1 MPRPPRYT
9 AELAERVLHQLRAG
23 RSLRLLCREPGMPSA
38 RTVLNWVNDDH
49 HGFAEAY
56 RRARET
62 GNASVGRAP
71 GYSAETAER
80 ILEQLRR
87 GRTLIDVCRDRGMP
101 SYGTVRDW
109 VTNER
114 HGFAAPY
121 REALRAG
128 GARWARPT
136 RYMEVIADCTL
147 DGLGEGRTLES
158 ICADPGMPTAAAVR
172 LWVMQD
178 RDGFAARYWTMREA
192 GCEML
197 ADRLVESADDRSGI
211 LIERTRK
218 DGTTEWVIDSRPPPP
233 RPAALRRLPLA
244 AVTPAA
250 RHLRQP
256 QSEARTRRSLAA
268 VMNHIAACNCAR
280 AKVREEKRGTG

>member
-23 RSLRLLCREPGMPSA
+23 RSLRRLCNEPGMPSA
-38 RTVLNWVNDDH
+38 STVLNWVNDDH
-49 HGFAEAY
+49 HGFAAAY

-62 GNASVGRAP
+62 GNAIVGRAS

-80 ILEQLRR
+80 ILEELRR
-87 GRTLIDVCRDRGMP
+87 GRTLIHVCRDHGMP

-128 GARWARPT
+128 GTRWARPT
-136 RYMEVIADCTL
+136 RYARVIAEAIL
-147 DGLGEGRTLES
+147 DKLGEGRALES

-172 LWVMQD
+172 LWVTQD
-178 RDGFAARYWTMREA
+178 RDGFAARYWTMREI

-197 ADRLVESADDRSGI
+197 ADRLIASADDRRGM
-211 LIERTRK
+211 LKARVRK
-218 DGTTEWVIDSRPPPP
+218 DGTIEWVVDRDQFRRVRLRCDVYRWLLS
-233 RPAALRRLPLA
+233 RRLRDTYGSRNAKRDRGDP
-244 AVTPAA
+244 
-250 RHLRQP
+250 
-256 QSEARTRRSLAA
+256 STR
-268 VMNHIAACNCAR
+268 
-280 AKVREEKRGTG
+280 